1 MGDQQRFSAETH
13 VDAHQFLL
21 SDFPVSFDE
30 PPVPANGLFSVL
42 PGEMVVYV
50 GASSGAVTVTVEP
63 RYNPPEA
70 VELDEWE
77 EVAEAD
83 VDVPNG
89 QLGVRAIMA
98 ESPDL
103 PLLSAHGPGLYR
115 ARVHARGRDI
125 AFDVVAF
132 EAVEDYLLQAWP
144 STTGGEE
151 HVFKASDARGHRLRQ
166 QGFAVGDDHFG

>member
-1 MGDQQRFSAETH
+1 MGDPPRFTAETR

-30 PPVPANGLFSVL
+30 PSVPANGLLSVL
-42 PGEMVVYV
+42 PGKMIVYV

-63 RYNPPEA
+63 RDNPPEA

-98 ESPDL
+98 ESPNL
-103 PLLSAHGPGLYR
+103 PILSAHGPGLHR
-115 ARVHARGRDI
+115 VRVHARGRGI

-132 EAVEDYLLQAWP
+132 EAVENYLLQAWP
-144 STTGGEE
+144 STTVGEE
-151 HVFKASDARGHRLRQ
+151 HVFKTTDGRGRRLRQ
-166 QGFAVGDDHFG
+166 QAED